1 MRDLRFLIAK
11 QLMNTDCVWS
21 DCSSFLLE
29 NVFEVSLCQVCVDT
43 FLLHIASWKVL
54 LPSPAKSL
62 QNTRQGGTLF
72 VLWLNKHENSR
83 GVRTRIQE
91 SCVAIVYT

>member
-1 MRDLRFLIAK
+1 MTDLRFLIAE
-11 QLMNTDCVWS
+11 QLMSTNCVWS
-21 DCSSFLLE
+21 DCTSFLLE
-29 NVFEVSLCQVCVDT
+29 NVFEVSLCQVCVET

-54 LPSPAKSL
+54 LPSRAKSL

-83 GVRTRIQE
+83 GVRTRVQE
-91 SCVAIVYT
+91 SCNAIVFM

>member
-1 MRDLRFLIAK
+1 MTDLRFLIAK

-21 DCSSFLLE
+21 DSSFLLE
-29 NVFEVSLCQVCVDT
+29 NVLKVSFCQVYVDL

-54 LPSPAKSL
+54 LPSRAKSL

-83 GVRTRIQE
+83 RVRTRIQE
-91 SCVAIVYT
+91 SCVAIVHM